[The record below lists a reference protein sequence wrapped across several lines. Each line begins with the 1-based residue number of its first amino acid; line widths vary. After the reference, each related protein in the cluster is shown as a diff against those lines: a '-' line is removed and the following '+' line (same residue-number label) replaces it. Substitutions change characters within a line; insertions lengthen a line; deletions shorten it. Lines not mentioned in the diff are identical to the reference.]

1 LLIDK
6 IYNNNVVLSK
16 DEHGHEI
23 VVMGK
28 GIAFGRKPGDK
39 IEDEKIEKTFT
50 QIDRQ
55 MTSKLVSLLTE
66 IPIDYFQLVEQI
78 IQDAKIRL
86 GKKLNDSLIITLTD
100 HIFFAAKRI
109 REGIIVKNGL
119 LWETKRIYPEEFAIG
134 KQALQQIEARYQ
146 VSLPEDEAAFIALHL
161 INAQLGEELPTVVE
175 MTKIM
180 KNILEIVRMHFMIKL
195 DEDSLNYYRFITH
208 LKFFTQRLV
217 TEKLYSDDQDD
228 ELFQL
233 VKKKYPETYR
243 CTEKI
248 RRYIQTEYNHS
259 LTNEELLYFTVHL
272 ERLIHNSK
280 D

>member
-1 LLIDK
+1 MLIDK
-6 IYNNNVVLSK
+6 IYNNNVVQSK
-16 DEHGHEI
+16 DEQGHEI
-23 VVMGK
+23 VVMGR

-39 IEDEKIEKTFT
+39 VEADKVEKTFT

-78 IQDAKIRL
+78 IKDAKIRL
-86 GKKLNDSLIITLTD
+86 GKKLNDNLIITLTD
-100 HIFFAAKRI
+100 HIFFATKRI
-109 REGIIVKNGL
+109 REGIIVRNGL

-134 KQALQQIEARYQ
+134 KQALQQVEARYQ

-180 KNILEIVRMHFMIKL
+180 KNILEIVRMHFMISL

-228 ELFQL
+228 ELFLL

-248 RRYIQTEYNHS
+248 RRYIQTEYNYN